1 MKTLMSALVLIFSL
15 SAFATHDVYT
25 SVSIVTFDYNSEEF
39 HVTKAPIVGCVGL
52 PRGPELVQFTAP
64 YMATSNIG
72 CGGEPTTENINVL
85 TCATVTDSQESR
97 DMSTF
102 SKITLDISKC
112 DAKNDP
118 KFITMVRTAA
128 AMNFNTRTSKVQ
140 LTLVK

>member
-1 MKTLMSALVLIFSL
+1 MKTLLSAIVLLCSL
-15 SAFATHDVYT
+15 SAFATVDGMT
-25 SVSIVTFDYNSEEF
+25 SVAIVTFDFNSEEYG
-39 HVTKAPIVGCVGL
+39 VQKVPVVGCYGL
-52 PRGPELVQFTAP
+52 PNGPQLIQFTMEYKVTA
-64 YMATSNIG
+64 NIG
-72 CGGEPTTENINVL
+72 CGGQPALDNINVL
-85 TCATVTDSQESR
+85 TCATVTNAEESR
-97 DMSTF
+97 DYSTF